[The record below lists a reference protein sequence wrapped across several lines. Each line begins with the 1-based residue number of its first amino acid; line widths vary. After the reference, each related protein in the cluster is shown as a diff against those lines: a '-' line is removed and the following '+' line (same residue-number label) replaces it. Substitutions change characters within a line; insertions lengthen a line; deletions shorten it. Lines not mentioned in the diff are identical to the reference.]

1 VSTTSISGHAP
12 SEAGNAVAD
21 TSSLQRMTPRAKRL
35 LWIGVLAIFSL
46 VYLGSLFSPALLDD
60 ADATHSEAARE
71 MYRSGDW
78 VTLHVDGIRYLE
90 KAPLIY
96 WLIASSYH
104 VFGVSEASTRLPLTL
119 AMLLTVLLAGDWA
132 RRALGDRTGV
142 LAALF
147 VTTSI
152 GFYLFTRITIPEAL
166 LSFFIALSFYCFIR
180 ALNSPAAHARWFW
193 YGAYAAL
200 ALAVLTKGLLSLVV
214 VGGTVFLFL
223 LFTGQ
228 WRRWRE
234 IRLVSGTLLF
244 LALAA
249 PWHLLAGFR
258 NHGFFW
264 FYFVNEHFLRFLG
277 KRYPKDYNKLPA
289 LAYWSLHLVWLFPWS
304 LFAPVVV
311 KNLLARW
318 KERRS
323 VSGESWSFAD
333 QTRFLCFLWA
343 AVVLVFFAFSTNQE
357 YYTFPAYFPLIVL
370 VADALISACERPS
383 RWQTA
388 GYAVLLFLGAA
399 GALALF
405 GGLWS
410 SRNLPFQPDVGA
422 ALAERGIGNYTL
434 SMSHFFDLTD
444 ASFAGLRLPATM
456 AAIAFLVGPLAALYL
471 HLRRK
476 SIAAVWSIA
485 VFSAVFLFSAHLALV
500 RFEPF
505 LSSRVLAQ
513 QTLSLASQEDTFMI
527 YGDQSYG
534 SSWIFYLGKQ
544 VLLVNG
550 RSTSMEFG
558 SRFPDAPKIFLT
570 DSDLADRWHQGGR
583 VFLFAPLRNEKKLR
597 SLLGDQMATVA
608 RTSADAVYSNR

>member
-1 VSTTSISGHAP
+1 MSTPSISEHAP
-12 SEAGNAVAD
+12 SQSGAAVAD
-21 TSSLQRMTPRAKRL
+21 KPNLQRMAPRRKRL
-35 LWIGVLAIFSL
+35 SWIAVLATFSL

-90 KAPLIY
+90 KAPLLY

-104 VFGVSEASTRLPLTL
+104 IFGTSEPSTRLPLTL
-119 AMLLTVLLAGDWA
+119 AMLLTVLLAGDLA
-132 RRALGDRTGV
+132 RRAFGERAGV

-166 LSFFIALSFYCFIR
+166 LSFFISLSFFCFIR
-180 ALNSPAAHARWFW
+180 ALNSPATQARWFW
-193 YGAYAAL
+193 YEAYASL

-234 IRLVSGTLLF
+234 FRLVSGTLLF
-244 LALAA
+244 LAIAA

-277 KRYPKDYNKLPA
+277 KRYPKDYNKLPT

-304 LFAPVVV
+304 LFAPLVTQ
-311 KNLLARW
+311 NLLARW

-323 VSGESWSFAD
+323 VSGQSWSFSD
-333 QTRFLCFLWA
+333 QTRLLYFLWA

-357 YYTFPAYFPLIVL
+357 YYTFPAYFPLIIL

-388 GYAVLLFLGAA
+388 AYVVLLFLATAA
-399 GALALF
+399 TVALF

-410 SRNLPFQPDVGA
+410 SRNLPYQPDVGT
-422 ALAERGIGNYTL
+422 ALAERAVGNYTL
-434 SMSHFFDLTD
+434 SMSHFFDLTG
-444 ASFAGLRLPATM
+444 ASFAGLRLPATL
-456 AAIAFLVGPLAALYL
+456 AAIAFLIGPLAALYS
-471 HLRRK
+471 HLRRR
-476 SIAAVWSIA
+476 SMAAVWSIA
-485 VFSAVFLFSAHLALV
+485 VFSAIFLFSAHLALA

-505 LSSRVLAQ
+505 LSSRALAQ
-513 QTLSLASQEDTFMI
+513 KTLGLASPEDTFMI

-550 RSTSMEFG
+550 RTTSMEFG
-558 SRFPDAPKIFLT
+558 SRFSDAPKIFLT
-570 DSDLADRWHQGGR
+570 NSDLVNRWHQGSR
-583 VFLFAPLRNEKKLR
+583 IFLFAPLRNENELR
-597 SLLGDQMATVA
+597 RLLGDQIVRVA
-608 RTSADAVYSNR
+608 QTSANAVYSNR